1 MTYDPVVV
9 DSWQHQLT
17 ELGDVLLQL
26 SHPVLM
32 EVQSRR
38 RTGLAILLPSE
49 VLNDDTLASAQHS
62 PSCVRY
68 NLAQVPGDTAPH

>member
-17 ELGDVLLQL
+17 ER
-26 SHPVLM
+26 PVLM
-32 EVQSRR
+32 EVQSGR